1 MVARSKKTEP
11 LVEPVTPATDCTG
24 LHPRMTGPD
33 PTVEEVAG
41 IPHLE
46 SVRPDHHD
54 DVPRP
59 AGYAR
64 RSRPR
69 TTVVG
74 VFDDRRDAR
83 LAVEHLHTRGFEGRQ
98 IGVVARD
105 ENDRR
110 PTEPHDHAGEGAVA
124 GAVTGMGVGGLWAVG
139 IAAGVLPAIGPAIA
153 GGALA
158 SILLSAATAGTA
170 GGLLGALIG
179 IGIPEDE
186 ARSYET
192 HVSAGRT
199 IVTVQDEGRFNE
211 AASILRDHGGSINV
225 EDSDSFR

>member
-1 MVARSKKTEP
+1 MVAPSKKIEP
-11 LVEPVTPATDCTG
+11 LGEPVSPASDRTG
-24 LHPRMTGPD
+24 LHPRMSGPD
-33 PTVEEVAG
+33 PTFEEVTG

-46 SVRPDHHD
+46 SVRPDSRD
-54 DVPRP
+54 DEPWRT
-59 AGYAR
+59 GFAR

-83 LAVEHLHTRGFEGRQ
+83 LAVEHLQSRGFEGRQ
-98 IGVVARD
+98 IGVVSRD
-105 ENDRR
+105 EDDRR
-110 PTEPHDHAGEGAVA
+110 LTDPHDYAGEGAVA
-124 GAVTGMGVGGLWAVG
+124 GAVTGIGVGGLWAVG

>member
-1 MVARSKKTEP
+1 MVAPSKTIEP
-11 LVEPVTPATDCTG
+11 LIPATPASDRTG

-33 PTVEEVAG
+33 PTVEGIAG

-46 SVRPDHHD
+46 SVRPDSRD
-54 DVPRP
+54 DGRQQPRFT
-59 AGYAR
+59 GR
-64 RSRPR
+64 TRPQ

-83 LAVEHLHTRGFEGRQ
+83 LAVEHLQSRGFEGKQ
-98 IGVVARD
+98 IGVVSRD
-105 ENDRR
+105 EEDRT
-110 PTEPHDHAGEGAVA
+110 PAEPHDYAGEGAVA
-124 GAVTGMGVGGLWAVG
+124 GAVTGIGVGGLWAVG
-139 IAAGVLPAIGPAIA
+139 IAAGVLPAIGPALA

-170 GGLLGALIG
+170 GSLLGALIG

-186 ARSYET
+186 ARNYET

-199 IVTVQDEGRFNE
+199 IVTVQDEGRFSE

-225 EDSDSFR
+225 EDTESIR